1 MLMKRTTRTNCC
13 RENQSWNSKHLS
25 LVIICFTP
33 INMQNTYK
41 IENNN
46 SHIAQKAYLRDM
58 PGMCPFYCLS
68 MDILK
73 CNSFQFLI
81 NFDTLQ
87 QSTFIKKKQQ
97 VESCFFDQS
106 QTICSGCAYKADDSY
121 IPNGTLLNVLTVY
134 RSKSDHRKTV

>member
-1 MLMKRTTRTNCC
+1 
-13 RENQSWNSKHLS
+13 
-25 LVIICFTP
+25 
-33 INMQNTYK
+33 MQNTYKPKGEFFLSYEK

-81 NFDTLQ
+81 NFDTL
-87 QSTFIKKKQQ
+87 
-97 VESCFFDQS
+97 
-106 QTICSGCAYKADDSY
+106 
-121 IPNGTLLNVLTVY
+121 
-134 RSKSDHRKTV
+134 